1 MGQIQSVLEHPM
13 WLEEVS
19 ARWQQVLADESL
31 KGLPFKIETNRGGQI
46 IMSPAKN
53 IHGRYQA
60 ALSKMLEV
68 QLGGKSLTEC
78 SIATPQ
84 GVKVADVAWAPN
96 EYFEEYGYA
105 DPYSVAPH
113 ICVEIKSPSNARVEL
128 LGKVQLYLDAG
139 AQEVWLV
146 AEDGS
151 VRIHNA
157 SGPVAKSSFMGE
169 LPLLK

>member
-1 MGQIQSVLEHPM
+1 MGQMHSVLEHPM
-13 WLEEVS
+13 WLDEV
-19 ARWQQVLADESL
+19 AVRWQQVLADQSL

-60 ALSKMLEV
+60 AISKLLEV
-68 QLGGKSLTEC
+68 QLGGRSLTEC

-84 GVKVADVAWAPN
+84 GVKVADVAWASDK
-96 EYFEEYGYA
+96 FFDEYGYA
-105 DPYSVAPH
+105 DPYSVAPQ

-128 LGKVQLYLDAG
+128 FGKVQLYLDAG

-146 AEDGS
+146 ADDGTVS
-151 VRIHNA
+151 FHDS
-157 SGPVAKSSFMGE
+157 SGPLAKSAFIGD
-169 LPLLK
+169 LPPLK